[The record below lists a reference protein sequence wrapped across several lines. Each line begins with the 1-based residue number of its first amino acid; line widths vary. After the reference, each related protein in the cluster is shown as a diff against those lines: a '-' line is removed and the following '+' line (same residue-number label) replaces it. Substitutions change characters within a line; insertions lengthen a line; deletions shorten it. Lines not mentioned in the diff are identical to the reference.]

1 MNGGDRGDQTFHKT
15 GFNMRL
21 ILLSVFSIL
30 LASAAA
36 LSGEEKSFLFQP
48 SGSNFY
54 VYGYGN
60 NSFILSRSKLTELKL
75 DSQLSHLSSGKR
87 IDSAS
92 DDPAGFA
99 IAEKMNSLLNQ
110 LRQESIN
117 AEDMRNFNNYVES
130 AVAENQEL
138 LNRVRLLIVQAA
150 SGILNAE
157 DREYIQFEI
166 DQMMKQINLNAK
178 FLQFN
183 NMSIIPELTTYN
195 LGLDDVDVVRNL
207 YNSMELVDNA
217 LAQLTKKRILH
228 GIKSNILTFQIEG
241 KSYQFL
247 NLQRTESQ
255 ISDLNMAEGITGLI
269 KNSVQLKVQNGLI
282 IRSK

>member
-1 MNGGDRGDQTFHKT
+1 MK
-15 GFNMRL
+15 L
-21 ILLSVFSIL
+21 KLLFLFTVFM
-30 LASAAA
+30 SAVAA
-36 LSGEEKSFLFQP
+36 LSAEDKSFLFQP
-48 SGSNFY
+48 AGSNFY
-54 VYGYGN
+54 VYGYGSSN
-60 NSFILSRSKLTELKL
+60 FILSRSKLTELNL

-99 IAEKMNSLLNQ
+99 ISEKMNGLLNQ
-110 LRQESIN
+110 LRQESVN
-117 AEDMRNFNNYVES
+117 SEDMRNFNNYVES
-130 AVAENQEL
+130 AVAEDQEI
-138 LNRVRLLIVQAA
+138 LNRIRLLIVKAA

-166 DQMMKQINLNAK
+166 NQMMKQINLNAK

-183 NMSIIPELTTYN
+183 NMNIIPELTTLN

-207 YNSMELVDNA
+207 YKSMELVDNA
-217 LAQLTKKRILH
+217 LSQLTKKRILY
-228 GIKSNILTFQIEG
+228 GVKSNILSFQIEG

-255 ISDLNMAEGITGLI
+255 ISDLNIAEGITELI
-269 KNSVQLKVQNGLI
+269 KNSIQLKVQNGLL
-282 IRSK
+282 IRTK

>member
-1 MNGGDRGDQTFHKT
+1 MSGGDREDQTFHKT
-15 GFNMRL
+15 GFYMRL

-30 LASAAA
+30 LAAAAA
-36 LSGEEKSFLFQP
+36 LSAEEKSFIFQP
-48 SGSNFY
+48 SGSNFF
-54 VYGYGN
+54 VYGYGSS
-60 NSFILSRSKLTELKL
+60 SFILSRSKLTELKL

-130 AVAENQEL
+130 AVAENQQL

-166 DQMMKQINLNAK
+166 NQMLKQINLNAK

-183 NMSIIPELTTYN
+183 NMSIIPELTTFN

-217 LAQLTKKRILH
+217 LSQLTKKRIIH
-228 GIKSNILTFQIEG
+228 GVKSNILTFQIEG
-241 KSYQFL
+241 KSYQFI

-255 ISDLNMAEGITGLI
+255 ISDLNMAEGISELI

>member
-1 MNGGDRGDQTFHKT
+1 MSGAGRIKLFLT
-15 GFNMRL
+15 GFYMKL
-21 ILLSVFSIL
+21 ILISLFSIL
-30 LASAAA
+30 LTAPGA
-36 LSGEEKSFLFQP
+36 LSAEETSFLFQP

-54 VYGYGN
+54 VYGYGSSN
-60 NSFILSRSKLTELKL
+60 FILSRSKLTELKL
-75 DSQLSHLSSGKR
+75 DSQLSGLSSGKR

-110 LRQESIN
+110 LKQESAN

-130 AVAENQEL
+130 AVAEDQEI
-138 LNRVRLLIVQAA
+138 LNRVRLLILKAA

-157 DREYIQFEI
+157 DRDYIQFEI
-166 DQMMKQINLNAK
+166 NQLMKQINLNAK

-183 NMSIIPELTTYN
+183 SMSIIPELTTYN

-207 YNSMELVDNA
+207 HNSMELVDNA
-217 LAQLTKKRILH
+217 LAQLTKKRVLH
-228 GIKSNILTFQIEG
+228 GVRSNILTFQIEG

-247 NLQRTESQ
+247 NLQRTESR
-255 ISDLNMAEGITGLI
+255 ISDLNMAEGITELI
-269 KNSVQLKVQNGLI
+269 KNSVQLKVQNGLL
-282 IRSK
+282 IRSKK

>member
-1 MNGGDRGDQTFHKT
+1 MK
-15 GFNMRL
+15 L
-21 ILLSVFSIL
+21 ILLTVFSIL

-36 LSGEEKSFLFQP
+36 LSVEGKSFLFQP

-60 NSFILSRSKLTELKL
+60 SNFILSRIKLTELNL

-87 IDSAS
+87 IDTAS

-130 AVAENQEL
+130 AVAEDQEI
-138 LNRVRLLIVQAA
+138 LNRIRQLILKAA
-150 SGILNAE
+150 SGILNTE

-166 DQMMKQINLNAK
+166 NQMMKQINLNAK

-183 NMSIIPELTTYN
+183 NMNIIPELTTFN

-217 LAQLTKKRILH
+217 LVQLTKKRVLH
-228 GIKSNILTFQIEG
+228 GVKSNILTFQIEG

-247 NLQRTESQ
+247 NLQRTESR
-255 ISDLNMAEGITGLI
+255 ISDLNMAEGITELI
-269 KNSVQLKVQNGLI
+269 KNSIQLKVQNGLL